1 MAKIRIRLIM
11 ADGAEVRNPTEL
23 REHFDLEKVVEYYK
37 NGMLLKWLRVRFFDK
52 EADAVEALDENA
64 DDFQQRLC
72 RIFDVEFSG
81 NPVDVEEIVQR
92 QERLTMLREIT
103 DEEEF
108 IRKID
113 QVAFDQEDLADL
125 LAEGADTV
133 YLCGTYF
140 VVPARCEKVT
150 YIGINE
156 PTVHIVGLESGKSL
170 SPDIHFKQVQLENF
184 PATEKIL
191 SSLDM
196 DWQECYINRESD
208 TIPEGVKETDS
219 VEAWLRRGYRE
230 LGLDESDEITIVAAP
245 KLDGVAL
252 RGEIDFDNRINKPL
266 LRGDEK
272 KSILVKGL
280 DGLKLSDGASISKT
294 PFGCQFEAFVTY
306 ENLEKA
312 SEYLMK
318 EEKIEKPYVSPRHA
332 ASGIINRLC
341 GNPDNKLA
349 KFLSFYPINAEDL
362 DGSYLDRLDKI
373 KQLGNVEVVRTRLLS
388 GNLKRLLDRVERWFN
403 KLNNHRAS
411 LPYAIDGLV
420 LAFADES
427 YQDQLGRSG
436 RTNKWQ
442 IALKFDP
449 SSAVG
454 EVKGIELSSGKKG
467 FRTVQIVLK
476 EPVSI
481 DGVRY
486 DHVPALSADI
496 FEKFDLCEGDLIR
509 IHRVGDVIPSIS
521 IEERKGGKKI
531 ELPKECPVCGNEM
544 IWEAKK
550 LKCTNVWC
558 RANLAGALLTFF
570 NYANIKGI
578 GDAEAEALANSGLS
592 FIEVIAGATINIV
605 GRHSLKL
612 DSCIF
617 EYSWE
622 SAGYTRESA
631 ERLQTA
637 VRDVIHN
644 MWDYEFIGNRGIPG
658 IGPETAKKVFMS
670 IRKSDPD
677 AIVKASDLIETFQK
691 KTQPD
696 AVDGSISTMWNDC
709 TLMCSI
715 ALNFAEKMCKH
726 STPEHFANLKSVGH
740 TGGNP
745 SKEAKQLIRDLGWEL
760 VDGKK
765 FDYLIV
771 PSYNHESTKTKVA
784 KEKGKMMFTEED
796 FVEEFN
802 DVK

>member
-92 QERLTMLREIT
+92 QERLTRLREIT

-140 VVPARCEKVT
+140 VVPARCERVT

-156 PTVHIVGLESGKSL
+156 PTVHIAGLESGKSL

-362 DGSYLDRLDKI
+362 DGSYPDRLDKI

-388 GNLKRLLDRVERWFN
+388 GDLKRLLDRIERWFN
-403 KLNNHRAS
+403 KLNSQRAS

-420 LAFADES
+420 LAFADDAH
-427 YQDQLGRSG
+427 QDQLGRSG

-454 EVKGIELSSGKKG
+454 EVKGIELSSGRKG
-467 FRTVQIVLK
+467 FRTIQVVLK

-486 DHVPALSADI
+486 DHVPALSANI

-531 ELPKECPVCGNEM
+531 ELPKKCPVCGKDM

-550 LKCTNVWC
+550 LKCTNMWC
-558 RANLAGALLTFF
+558 KANLVGALLTFF

-578 GDAEAEALANSGLS
+578 GDAEAEALVNSGLNT
-592 FIEVIAGATINIV
+592 IEKIATNNISNNV
-605 GRHSLKL
+605 Y
-612 DSCIF
+612 D
-617 EYSWE
+617 WT
-622 SAGYTRESA
+622 SAGYTKESA
-631 ERLQTA
+631 KRLQTA
-637 VRDVIHN
+637 VLDALHN
-644 MWDYEFIGNRGIPG
+644 MWDYEFIGNCGIPG

-670 IRKSDPD
+670 IRKGGPD
-677 AIVKASDLIETFQK
+677 VAVKGSDLFEISQKETHHATADTKGVMMF
-691 KTQPD
+691 
-696 AVDGSISTMWNDC
+696 
-709 TLMCSI
+709 CSI
-715 ALNFAEKMCKH
+715 MRGFADRFCKH

-745 SKEAKQLIRDLGWEL
+745 SNEAKQLIRDLGWEL

-784 KEKGKMMFTEED
+784 KEKGIEVFTEED
-796 FVEEFN
+796 FIEEFEMN
-802 DVK
+802 VK

>member
-23 REHFDLEKVVEYYK
+23 REHFGLEKVVEYYK

-92 QERLTMLREIT
+92 QERLTRLREIT

-108 IRKID
+108 IRNID

-140 VVPARCEKVT
+140 VVPARCERVT

-280 DGLKLSDGASISKT
+280 DGLKLSDGASISET

-318 EEKIEKPYVSPRHA
+318 ENKIEKPYVSPRHA

-373 KQLGNVEVVRTRLLS
+373 TQLGNVEVVRTRLLS
-388 GNLKRLLDRVERWFN
+388 GNLKQLLNHIELRFNRLN
-403 KLNNHRAS
+403 SQRAS
-411 LPYAIDGLV
+411 FPYAIDGLV
-420 LAFADES
+420 LAFADDS
-427 YQDQLGRSG
+427 HQDQLGRSG

-454 EVKGIELSSGKKG
+454 EVKEIELSSGKKG
-467 FRTVQIVLK
+467 FRTIQIVLK

-531 ELPKECPVCGNEM
+531 ELPKKCPVCGEEL

-550 LKCTNVWC
+550 LKCANMWC
-558 RANLAGALLTFF
+558 KANLVGALLTFF

-578 GDAEAEALANSGLS
+578 GDAEAETLVNSGLDN
-592 FIEVIAGATINIV
+592 IIVIAGYDVDDNF
-605 GRHSLKL
+605 R
-612 DSCIF
+612 
-617 EYSWE
+617 SWE
-622 SAGYTRESA
+622 SAGHTRESA

-637 VRDVIHN
+637 VRDALHN

-670 IRKSDPD
+670 IRKSDPNAD
-677 AIVKASDLIETFQK
+677 VKVSDLLAISQK
-691 KTQPD
+691 ESN
-696 AVDGSISTMWNDC
+696 VDTHAKLDYELIYSAS
-709 TLMCSI
+709 LS
-715 ALNFAEKMCKH
+715 FAEKMCKH

-784 KEKGKMMFTEED
+784 KEKGKLMFTEED

>member
-108 IRKID
+108 IRNID

-140 VVPARCEKVT
+140 VVPARCERVT

-318 EEKIEKPYVSPRHA
+318 EEKIEKPYVSPRYA
-332 ASGIINRLC
+332 ASGIMNRLC
-341 GNPDNKLA
+341 GNPDNKLE

-373 KQLGNVEVVRTRLLS
+373 KQLSNVEVVRTRLLS
-388 GNLKRLLDRVERWFN
+388 GNLKRLLDRIERWFN
-403 KLNNHRAS
+403 KLNSQRAS
-411 LPYAIDGLV
+411 LAYAIDGLV
-420 LAFADES
+420 LAFADDAH
-427 YQDQLGRSG
+427 QDQLGRSG

-467 FRTVQIVLK
+467 FRTIQIVLK

-509 IHRVGDVIPSIS
+509 IHQVGDVIPSIS

-531 ELPKECPVCGNEM
+531 ELPKKCPVCGEEM
-544 IWEAKK
+544 VWEAKK
-550 LKCTNVWC
+550 LKCINMYC
-558 RANLAGALLTFF
+558 KANLAGALLTFF
-570 NYANIKGI
+570 NYANIKGV
-578 GDAEAEALANSGLS
+578 GDAEAEALVNSRLDPIEKLVTESIYGS
-592 FIEVIAGATINIV
+592 FDPLFSFLFG
-605 GRHSLKL
+605 
-612 DSCIF
+612 
-617 EYSWE
+617 YSKRK

-637 VRDVIHN
+637 VRDALHN

-658 IGPETAKKVFMS
+658 IEPETAKKVFMS

-677 AIVKASDLIETFQK
+677 AVVKGSDLL
-691 KTQPD
+691 
-696 AVDGSISTMWNDC
+696 AISLKESNFDKHVQYNYESV
-709 TLMCSI
+709 CSI
-715 ALNFAEKMCKH
+715 ALSFAEKMCKH

-745 SKEAKQLIRDLGWEL
+745 SKEAKQLIRNLGWEL

-784 KEKGKMMFTEED
+784 KEKGKLMFTEED

>member
-108 IRKID
+108 IRNID

-140 VVPARCEKVT
+140 VVPARCERVT

-362 DGSYLDRLDKI
+362 DGSYPDRLDKI

-388 GNLKRLLDRVERWFN
+388 GNLKNLLDRIELRFN
-403 KLNNHRAS
+403 RLNSQRTS

-420 LAFADES
+420 LAFADDS
-427 YQDQLGRSG
+427 HQDQLGRSG

-467 FRTVQIVLK
+467 FRTIQVVLK

-531 ELPKECPVCGNEM
+531 ELPKKCPVCGEEL

-550 LKCTNVWC
+550 LKCVNMWC
-558 RANLAGALLTFF
+558 KANLVGALLTFF

-578 GDAEAEALANSGLS
+578 GDAEAETLVDSGLDT
-592 FIEVIAGATINIV
+592 IEKIATERIHLDRGLLRV
-605 GRHSLKL
+605 GYSLIFDHSK
-612 DSCIF
+612 
-617 EYSWE
+617 WE
-622 SAGYTRESA
+622 SAGYTKESA

-637 VRDVIHN
+637 VLDALHN
-644 MWDYEFIGNRGIPG
+644 MWDYEFIGNCGIPG

-670 IRKSDPD
+670 IRKGGSDV
-677 AIVKASDLIETFQK
+677 AVKGSDLFEISQKETHHVTTDTRGVIMF
-691 KTQPD
+691 
-696 AVDGSISTMWNDC
+696 
-709 TLMCSI
+709 CSI
-715 ALNFAEKMCKH
+715 MRGFADRFCKH

-745 SKEAKQLIRDLGWEL
+745 SKEAKQLIRNLGWEL

-784 KEKGKMMFTEED
+784 KEKGKLMFTEED

>member
-92 QERLTMLREIT
+92 QERFTMLREIT

-140 VVPARCEKVT
+140 VVPARCERVT

-388 GNLKRLLDRVERWFN
+388 GNLKQLLNHIELRFNRLNSQRT
-403 KLNNHRAS
+403 S

-420 LAFADES
+420 LAFADDAH
-427 YQDQLGRSG
+427 QDQLGRSG

-467 FRTVQIVLK
+467 FRTIQVVLK

-531 ELPKECPVCGNEM
+531 ELPKKCPVCGEEL

-550 LKCTNVWC
+550 LKCANMWC
-558 RANLAGALLTFF
+558 KANLVGALLTFF

-578 GDAEAEALANSGLS
+578 GDAEAEAIVNSDLTI
-592 FIEVIAGATINIV
+592 IERVASIDV
-605 GRHSLKL
+605 
-612 DSCIF
+612 DSDFCV
-617 EYSWE
+617 WE

-637 VRDVIHN
+637 VRDALHN

-677 AIVKASDLIETFQK
+677 AVVKDSDLL
-691 KTQPD
+691 
-696 AVDGSISTMWNDC
+696 AISLKESNFDKHVQYNYESV
-709 TLMCSI
+709 CSI
-715 ALNFAEKMCKH
+715 ALSFAEKMCKH

-745 SKEAKQLIRDLGWEL
+745 SKEAKQLIRNLGWEL

-784 KEKGKMMFTEED
+784 KGKGIEMFTEED

>member
-1 MAKIRIRLIM
+1 M

-23 REHFDLEKVVEYYK
+23 REHFGLEKVVEYYK

-92 QERLTMLREIT
+92 QERLTRLREIT

-108 IRKID
+108 IRNID

-140 VVPARCEKVT
+140 VVPARCERVT

-280 DGLKLSDGASISKT
+280 DGLKLSDGASISET

-318 EEKIEKPYVSPRHA
+318 ENKIEKPYVSPRHA

-373 KQLGNVEVVRTRLLS
+373 TQLGNVEVVRTRLLS
-388 GNLKRLLDRVERWFN
+388 GNLKQLLNHIELRFNRLN
-403 KLNNHRAS
+403 SQRAS
-411 LPYAIDGLV
+411 FPYAIDGLV
-420 LAFADES
+420 LAFADDS
-427 YQDQLGRSG
+427 HQDQLGRSG

-454 EVKGIELSSGKKG
+454 EVKEIELSSGKKG
-467 FRTVQIVLK
+467 FRTIQIVLK

-531 ELPKECPVCGNEM
+531 ELPKKCPVCGEEL

-550 LKCTNVWC
+550 LKCANMWC
-558 RANLAGALLTFF
+558 KANLVGALLTFF

-578 GDAEAEALANSGLS
+578 GDAEAETLVNSGLDN
-592 FIEVIAGATINIV
+592 IIVIAGYDVDDNF
-605 GRHSLKL
+605 R
-612 DSCIF
+612 
-617 EYSWE
+617 SWE
-622 SAGYTRESA
+622 SAGHTRESA

-637 VRDVIHN
+637 VRDALHN

-670 IRKSDPD
+670 IRKSDPNAD
-677 AIVKASDLIETFQK
+677 VKVSDLLAISQK
-691 KTQPD
+691 ESN
-696 AVDGSISTMWNDC
+696 VDTHAKLDYELIYSAS
-709 TLMCSI
+709 LS
-715 ALNFAEKMCKH
+715 FAEKMCKH

-784 KEKGKMMFTEED
+784 KEKGKLMFTEED

>member
-108 IRKID
+108 IRNID

-156 PTVHIVGLESGKSL
+156 PAVHIAGLEKGKSL
-170 SPDIHFKQVQLENF
+170 SPDIHFKQVKLENF
-184 PATEKIL
+184 PSTEKIH

-349 KFLSFYPINAEDL
+349 KFLSFYPINDEDL

-388 GNLKRLLDRVERWFN
+388 GNLKNLLDRIELRFN
-403 KLNNHRAS
+403 RLNSQRAS

-420 LAFADES
+420 LAFADDS
-427 YQDQLGRSG
+427 HQDQLGRSG

-467 FRTVQIVLK
+467 FRTIQVVLK

-531 ELPKECPVCGNEM
+531 ELPKECPVCGEEL

-550 LKCTNVWC
+550 LKCVNMWC
-558 RANLAGALLTFF
+558 KANLVGALLTFF

-578 GDAEAEALANSGLS
+578 GDAEAETLVDSGLDT
-592 FIEVIAGATINIV
+592 IEKIATERIHLDLGLLRV
-605 GRHSLKL
+605 GYSLIFDHSK
-612 DSCIF
+612 
-617 EYSWE
+617 WE
-622 SAGYTRESA
+622 SAGYTKESA

-637 VRDVIHN
+637 VLDALHN

-677 AIVKASDLIETFQK
+677 AVVKGSDLL
-691 KTQPD
+691 
-696 AVDGSISTMWNDC
+696 AISLKESNFDKHVQYNYESV
-709 TLMCSI
+709 CSI
-715 ALNFAEKMCKH
+715 ALSFAEKMCKH

-745 SKEAKQLIRDLGWEL
+745 SKEAKQLIRNLGWEL

-784 KEKGKMMFTEED
+784 KEKGKLMFTEED
-796 FVEEFN
+796 FVEEFSS
-802 DVK
+802 DI

>member
-92 QERLTMLREIT
+92 QERLTRLREIT

-140 VVPARCEKVT
+140 VVPARCERVT

-156 PTVHIVGLESGKSL
+156 PAVHIVGLESGKSL

-332 ASGIINRLC
+332 ASGIMNRLC

-388 GNLKRLLDRVERWFN
+388 GNLKQLLNHIELRFNRLNSQRT
-403 KLNNHRAS
+403 S

-420 LAFADES
+420 LAFADDS
-427 YQDQLGRSG
+427 HQDQLGRSG

-467 FRTVQIVLK
+467 FRTIQVVLK

-531 ELPKECPVCGNEM
+531 ELPKECPVCGEEL

-550 LKCTNVWC
+550 LKCVNMWC
-558 RANLAGALLTFF
+558 KANLVGALLTFF

-578 GDAEAEALANSGLS
+578 GDAEAETLVDSGLDT
-592 FIEVIAGATINIV
+592 IEKIATERIHLDLGLLRV
-605 GRHSLKL
+605 GYSLIFDHSK
-612 DSCIF
+612 
-617 EYSWE
+617 WE
-622 SAGYTRESA
+622 SAGYTKESA

-637 VRDVIHN
+637 VLDALHN
-644 MWDYEFIGNRGIPG
+644 MWDYEFIGNCGIPG

-670 IRKSDPD
+670 IRKGGSDV
-677 AIVKASDLIETFQK
+677 AVKGSDLFEISQKETHHVTTDTRGVIMF
-691 KTQPD
+691 
-696 AVDGSISTMWNDC
+696 
-709 TLMCSI
+709 CSI
-715 ALNFAEKMCKH
+715 MRGFADRFCKH

-745 SKEAKQLIRDLGWEL
+745 SKEAKQLIRNLGWEL

-784 KEKGKMMFTEED
+784 KEKGKLMFTEED